1 MFDVFLTHISMK
13 KILALLFITLACSSH
28 SYAATYDGLS
38 DARALAEQGI
48 IVNQSTMSPVSNP
61 SLTTDVQEASMY
73 RLYDTI
79 IRQEVLG
86 IALKLR

>member
-1 MFDVFLTHISMK
+1 MK
-13 KILALLFITLACSSH
+13 KIFFLFITIAFSFQ
-28 SYAATYDGLS
+28 SYAASDDGLS

-48 IVNQSTMSPVSNP
+48 IVNQSIASPTYGIS
-61 SLTTDVQEASMY
+61 TTSDIQEASMY
-73 RLYDTI
+73 RLSDMI

>member
-1 MFDVFLTHISMK
+1 MK
-13 KILALLFITLACSSH
+13 KIIFSFFMLSVSVFAQT
-28 SYAATYDGLS
+28 DNGLS

-48 IVNQSTMSPVSNP
+48 IVNQSAMSPVSNP
-61 SLTTDVQEASMY
+61 SLATDVQEASMY
-73 RLYDTI
+73 RLYDSI